1 MSDERIEHA
10 LRQGPPAEP
19 AYVARLTPVDL
30 HGSVL
35 NEPRS
40 RGAFSLLAGFAQTAV
55 AASLILAVVGLVLV
69 RSGALEPA
77 AKPPT
82 LLADVQARGVLRI
95 AVRPDRPQVTTPAGA
110 RSGFDVD
117 VATEIGRRLGLRAE
131 LSYVPVDEML
141 AGRGDWDLALPSSAV
156 EPGAFAT
163 TTPYYHW
170 PIRLIVPE
178 GSVASEPGDLS
189 GSTICVVTGSSGEAW
204 LDGLFR
210 GTSVTPVAVPP
221 TPSAVH
227 RLATDE
233 ACAADMGAG
242 ASGAFITAGWSDA
255 DLAARPAL
263 KRLDAPIVVEARPV
277 IAVRGERDPAGLID
291 EIDRILAAM
300 RSDGALADL
309 SRSRFG
315 GLDLT
320 QPPTP

>member
-1 MSDERIEHA
+1 V
-10 LRQGPPAEP
+10 
-19 AYVARLTPVDL
+19 VAIV
-30 HGSVL
+30 GIVL
-35 NEPRS
+35 IRTD
-40 RGAFSLLAGFAQTAV
+40 AFET
-55 AASLILAVVGLVLV
+55 
-69 RSGALEPA
+69 A
-77 AKPPT
+77 AKPST
-82 LLADVQARGVLRI
+82 RLEDVQARGVIRI
-95 AVRPDRPQVTTPAGA
+95 AVRPDRPQVTAPGGA

-117 VATEIGRRLGLRAE
+117 VATEIGRRLGLRVE
-131 LSYVPVDEML
+131 LSYVPADEML

-189 GSTICVVTGSSGEAW
+189 GSTICVVTGSAGEAW

-277 IAVRGERDPAGLID
+277 MAMRGERDPAGLID

>member
-19 AYVARLTPVDL
+19 AYVAQLTPADL
-30 HGSVL
+30 HGSIL
-35 NEPRS
+35 KAPRS
-40 RGAFSLLAGFAQTAV
+40 RGAFSILAGFAQTAV

-69 RSGALEPA
+69 RSGTFEPA
-77 AKPPT
+77 AEPPT
-82 LLADVQARGVLRI
+82 LLADVQARGVIRI
-95 AVRPDRPQVTTPAGA
+95 AVRPDRPQVTTPTGA

-117 VATEIGRRLGLRAE
+117 VATELGRRLGLRVE
-131 LSYVPVDEML
+131 LEFISVEEML
-141 AGRGDWDLALPSSAV
+141 AGRGEWDIALPSSAV
-156 EPGAFAT
+156 ELGTFAT
-163 TTPYYHW
+163 STPYYDW

-178 GSVASEPGDLS
+178 GSVAAGPGDLS
-189 GSTICVVTGSSGEAW
+189 GTTICVVTASSGEAW

-233 ACAADMGAG
+233 ACAVDLDAG
-242 ASGAFITAGWSDA
+242 ASSAFITAGWSDA

-263 KRLDAPIVVEARPV
+263 KRLGEPIVVEARPV
-277 IAVRGERDPAGLID
+277 IAVLGERDPAGLMV

-300 RSDGALADL
+300 RSDGSLADL

-315 GLDLT
+315 GLDLS
-320 QPPTP
+320 QPPTR

>member
-19 AYVARLTPVDL
+19 AYVTQLTPADL
-30 HGSVL
+30 HRSVP

-40 RGAFSLLAGFAQTAV
+40 RGAISLLVGFAQTAV

-69 RSGALEPA
+69 RSGAFGPA
-77 AKPPT
+77 ARPPT
-82 LLADVQARGVLRI
+82 LLADVQARGVIRI

-117 VATEIGRRLGLRAE
+117 VATEIGRRLGLRPE
-131 LSYVPVDEML
+131 LSYVPADEML

-221 TPSAVH
+221 TASAVH

-263 KRLDAPIVVEARPV
+263 RRVGEAILTEARPA

-320 QPPTP
+320 QPPAP

>member
-19 AYVARLTPVDL
+19 TYVARLTPADL

-35 NEPRS
+35 KERRP
-40 RGAFSLLAGFAQTAV
+40 RGAFGLLAGFAQTAV

-77 AKPPT
+77 AQPPT
-82 LLADVQARGVLRI
+82 LLADLQARGVIRI
-95 AVRPDRPQVTTPAGA
+95 AVRPDRPQVTTPVGA

-117 VATEIGRRLGLRAE
+117 VATEIGRRLGLRVE
-131 LSYVPVDEML
+131 LSYVPADEML

-178 GSVASEPGDLS
+178 GSAASEPGDLS

-210 GTSVTPVAVPP
+210 GASVTPVAVPP
-221 TPSAVH
+221 MPSAVH

-242 ASGAFITAGWSDA
+242 ASGAFITAGWSDT
-255 DLAARPAL
+255 DLAARPTL
-263 KRLDAPIVVEARPV
+263 KRLGSPIVVEARPV
-277 IAVRGERDPAGLID
+277 IAARGEPDPAGLVA

-315 GLDLT
+315 GLDLAR
-320 QPPTP
+320 PPTP